1 MIPRPCQSSESRAIK
16 IFFVFQLQPTKET
29 VLKQTNN
36 LKMENPNEITILD
49 VLELAHSLRQE
60 QLSIANE
67 RNSYI
72 KLNESLQE
80 NSANASQVSDF
91 V

>member
-1 MIPRPCQSSESRAIK
+1 
-16 IFFVFQLQPTKET
+16 
-29 VLKQTNN
+29 
-36 LKMENPNEITILD
+36 MENPNEITILD